1 MFTYFYI
8 LNLPCHDRGACP
20 EIKQPNET
28 FLGHDLEKRAKYL
41 KRKKR
46 TEKLLIIEHLF
57 HCIKPFLGEF
67 YALFVHL

>member
-8 LNLPCHDRGACP
+8 INLPCHDRGACP

-41 KRKKR
+41 KRKKP
-46 TEKLLIIEHLF
+46 LVI
-57 HCIKPFLGEF
+57 
-67 YALFVHL
+67 